1 MGEFS
6 KAFDRFVAANPT
18 ELLEPPSRPRT
29 ERAEASD
36 SPTSRPGGGRNQRG
50 MSADS
55 LSRILKTAEGSIVAA
70 GSAETA
76 ITKLA
81 LELVDDPRDG
91 VRTLRRW
98 GRRAKK
104 EPNEAMG
111 ALATFGEVL
120 KRAVALLRHVPRT
133 FGAIVEA
140 FRDAAAVVAKAL
152 DAASF
157 TITFDLPQTISLAFS
172 WTP

>member
-1 MGEFS
+1 
-6 KAFDRFVAANPT
+6 
-18 ELLEPPSRPRT
+18 
-29 ERAEASD
+29 
-36 SPTSRPGGGRNQRG
+36 

-70 GSAETA
+70 GSAEAA

-81 LELVDDPRDG
+81 LELVDDPKDG

-98 GRRAKK
+98 GRRARK
-104 EPNEAMG
+104 EPHEAMG

-140 FRDAAAVVAKAL
+140 FRDAAAAVAKAL
-152 DAASF
+152 GAASF